1 MTRRITK
8 LQDRNEL
15 LTALL
20 AEECGEVVQRACK
33 VLRWGMDDKN
43 YTKLHEEIGDVIG
56 VIDLLAKHNAIDL
69 GLIDERREYKV
80 NKIMRYHADV
90 IEPELNDIPSEMS
103 QKAD

>member
-56 VIDLLAKHNAIDL
+56 VIDLLAKHNVIDL
-69 GLIDERREYKV
+69 GLIDERRVYKV
-80 NKIMRYHADV
+80 NKIMRYHADI